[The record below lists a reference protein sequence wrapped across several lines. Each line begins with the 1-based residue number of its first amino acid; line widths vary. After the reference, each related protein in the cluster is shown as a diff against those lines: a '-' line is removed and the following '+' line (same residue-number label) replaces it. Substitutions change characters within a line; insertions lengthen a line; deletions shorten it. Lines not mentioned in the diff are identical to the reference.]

1 MKKRVFAGLLSV
13 LLVFS
18 MVMPA
23 VLAENLKYGVSG
35 AEVTQAQSRLK
46 ELGYYTDKVDGKF
59 GYSTYLAVKAFQQKN
74 SLKVD
79 GVIGP
84 VTYLALYRAD
94 ALTAGG
100 KAGGTA
106 AYQRV
111 SYGSEGP
118 AVVTVQNQLRKLG
131 YYKGIVDGKFGYA
144 TYMAVRAFQAANGL
158 AVDGIVGPL
167 TWDALTSG
175 LPVPTIP
182 KPAPAPLRVQLNDK
196 GAIVSQIQQKLVD
209 LKYNPGKVDGVFGYA
224 TYLAV
229 RAFQGNNKLK
239 VDGIVGPLTWAKLFG
254 ASPVPAGAAPA
265 APMVTP
271 VPDGV
276 TPKVIRVQYNQQN
289 ALVTQVQQ
297 RLIEL
302 KYMDP
307 GSADGFFGFRT
318 YQAVRA
324 FQRLNRLQVDG
335 IVGPETWAKLFSAT
349 AIANK

>member
-1 MKKRVFAGLLSV
+1 MERTQTL
-13 LLVFS
+13 
-18 MVMPA
+18 MPA

-158 AVDGIVGPL
+158 AVDGIMGPL

-182 KPAPAPLRVQLNDK
+182 KPAPAPLRLRR
-196 GAIVSQIQQKLVD
+196 
-209 LKYNPGKVDGVFGYA
+209 
-224 TYLAV
+224 LA
-229 RAFQGNNKLK
+229 
-239 VDGIVGPLTWAKLFG
+239 PLFRLPAPPNLSLHAGRLLGTIHKTRPAGGSILRLARLFG
-254 ASPVPAGAAPA
+254 FGDAGRHRRRRRGLARPI
-265 APMVTP
+265 
-271 VPDGV
+271 
-276 TPKVIRVQYNQQN
+276 K
-289 ALVTQVQQ
+289 
-297 RLIEL
+297 
-302 KYMDP
+302 
-307 GSADGFFGFRT
+307 
-318 YQAVRA
+318 
-324 FQRLNRLQVDG
+324 
-335 IVGPETWAKLFSAT
+335 
-349 AIANK
+349 